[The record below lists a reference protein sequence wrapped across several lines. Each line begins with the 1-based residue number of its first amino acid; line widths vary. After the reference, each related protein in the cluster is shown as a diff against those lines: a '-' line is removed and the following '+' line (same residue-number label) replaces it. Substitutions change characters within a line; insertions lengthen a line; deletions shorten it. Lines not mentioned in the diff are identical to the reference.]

1 MVQITMQVTERLAQ
15 QLEPMSDWLP
25 TILELSLIRF
35 KTPAVQTASEIMDFL
50 ASSPTPDGLLNYHVS
65 DRAQERLQRLL
76 VIKQA
81 GLESAEEQAELDEI
95 GQIAH
100 VIIMLKAQ
108 AHEQT
113 LKKNWH
119 YTFLFLLS

>member
-1 MVQITMQVTERLAQ
+1 MVQITLQITERLAQ
-15 QLEPMSDWLP
+15 QLQPMSDWLP

-50 ASSPTPDGLLNYHVS
+50 ASSPTPNDLLNYHVS

-76 VIKQA
+76 AINQA
-81 GLESAEEQAELDEI
+81 GLASPEEQTELDEI
-95 GQIAH
+95 SQIEH
-100 VIIMLKAQ
+100 IIIMLKAQ

-113 LKKNWH
+113 SKKN
-119 YTFLFLLS
+119 

>member
-1 MVQITMQVTERLAQ
+1 MVQITLQVTEQLAQ
-15 QLEPMSDWLP
+15 QLEPMSDWLS

-50 ASSPTPDGLLNYHVS
+50 ASNPTSDDLLNFHVS

-76 VIKQA
+76 AINQA
-81 GLESAEEQAELDEI
+81 GMASAEEQAELDEI
-95 GQIAH
+95 SQIEH

-108 AHEQT
+108 ALESS
-113 LKKNWH
+113 KRN
-119 YTFLFLLS
+119 

>member
-25 TILELSLIRF
+25 TILEHSLIRF

-50 ASSPTPDGLLNYHVS
+50 ASSPTPVDLLNYHVS

-76 VIKQA
+76 AINQA
-81 GLESAEEQAELDEI
+81 GLASAEEQSELDEI
-95 GQIAH
+95 SQIEH
-100 VIIMLKAQ
+100 IIIMLKAQ

-113 LKKNWH
+113 SKKN
-119 YTFLFLLS
+119 